1 MTKLAN
7 ALGKKYE
14 DNKQKIFTRTFELG
28 GHTFKVRV
36 PFVHETDAIFEK
48 FNNPNPDDVEK
59 VYKELVEP
67 IIQYKGIESDFV
79 FTDDDVLVGER
90 SLRQSA
96 KLKLQTEI
104 KITEFI
110 KLLLPENPEDS
121 LADLTYEEINS
132 EFPLSVQM
140 QLVEKITE
148 AISPTYKETRGN

>member
-1 MTKLAN
+1 MTKLAS

-14 DNKQKIFTRTFELG
+14 ANKDKIFTRTFDLG
-28 GHTFKVRV
+28 GHIFKVRV
-36 PFVHETDAIFEK
+36 PFVHETDEIFEK
-48 FNNPNPDDVEK
+48 INNPNSDDVEK
-59 VYKELVEP
+59 VYQELVEP
-67 IIQYKGIESDFV
+67 IMQYKEMESDFV

-110 KLLLPENPEDS
+110 KLLVPENPEDS
-121 LADLTYEEINS
+121 LADLTYEEINN

-140 QLVEKITE
+140 QLVEKISE
-148 AISPTYKETRGN
+148 AISPTYKEIRGN

>member
-1 MTKLAN
+1 M
-7 ALGKKYE
+7 
-14 DNKQKIFTRTFELG
+14 
-28 GHTFKVRV
+28 
-36 PFVHETDAIFEK
+36 
-48 FNNPNPDDVEK
+48 
-59 VYKELVEP
+59 
-67 IIQYKGIESDFV
+67 
-79 FTDDDVLVGER
+79 LVGER

-96 KLKLQTEI
+96 KLKLQTDI

-121 LADLTYEEINS
+121 LADLTYEEINN